1 MSNIM
6 KTTAEFK
13 KEITDI
19 VRSMPLKEILF
30 VPDSFVEG
38 AISAWLEV
46 NPETGI
52 SIAQEEYRKYY
63 HMITSLPDEQVIMD
77 IDLYMFRVAR
87 KIIDGLMISML
98 DVRYYDNIFGH
109 ANLSP
114 DDAKYFVD
122 LTNDVI
128 DRVEQQVEAES
139 FIDRYASGKTSKEL
153 REEFN
158 KRCKGIL
165 ESDFDRFPV

>member
-38 AISAWLEV
+38 AISVWLEV
-46 NPETGI
+46 NPETGL

-63 HMITSLPDEQVIMD
+63 HMITSLPDEQIIMD

-128 DRVEQQVEAES
+128 NRVEQQVEAES
-139 FIDRYASGKTSKEL
+139 FIDRHASGKTSKEL

-165 ESDFDRFPV
+165 EDDK

>member
-1 MSNIM
+1 MTNIM

-46 NPETGI
+46 DPEKGV

-63 HMITSLPDEQVIMD
+63 HMLTSLPDEQVIMD
-77 IDLYMFRVAR
+77 MDLYMFRVAR

-114 DDAKYFVD
+114 EDTQYFVD

-128 DRVEQQVEAES
+128 DRIETR
-139 FIDRYASGKTSKEL
+139 IDFDLFLDKHASGKTAKEL
-153 REEFN
+153 RDEFN

-165 ESDFDRFPV
+165 EDDKE

>member
-38 AISAWLEV
+38 ALSAWLEV
-46 NPETGI
+46 DPEKGV

-63 HMITSLPDEQVIMD
+63 HMLTSLPDEQVIMD
-77 IDLYMFRVAR
+77 MDLYMFRVAR

-114 DDAKYFVD
+114 EDTQYFVD

-128 DRVEQQVEAES
+128 NRIETQIEVDS
-139 FIDRYASGKTSKEL
+139 FLDKHASGKTAKEL
-153 REEFN
+153 RDEFN

-165 ESDFDRFPV
+165 EDDKE

>member
-1 MSNIM
+1 MANIM

-13 KEITDI
+13 KEVTDI

-46 NPETGI
+46 DPEKGV

-63 HMITSLPDEQVIMD
+63 HMLTSLPDEQVIMD
-77 IDLYMFRVAR
+77 MDLYTFRVAR

-98 DVRYYDNIFGH
+98 DVRYYDNIFVH

-114 DDAKYFVD
+114 EDAKYFVD
-122 LTNDVI
+122 LTNEVI
-128 DRVEQQVEAES
+128 DRIETQIEVDS
-139 FIDRYASGKTSKEL
+139 FLDKHASGKTSKEL

-158 KRCKGIL
+158 KRCKDIL
-165 ESDFDRFPV
+165 EDDKE

>member
-30 VPDSFVEG
+30 VPDSFVES

-46 NPETGI
+46 NPETGL

-87 KIIDGLMISML
+87 KIIDGLMISMI

-128 DRVEQQVEAES
+128 NRVEQQVEAES
-139 FIDRYASGKTSKEL
+139 FIDRHASGKTSKEL

-165 ESDFDRFPV
+165 EDD

>member
-46 NPETGI
+46 NPETGL

-63 HMITSLPDEQVIMD
+63 HMITSLPDEQIIMD

-98 DVRYYDNIFGH
+98 DLRYYDNIFGH

-114 DDAKYFVD
+114 DDAKYFID

-128 DRVEQQVEAES
+128 NRVEQQVEAES
-139 FIDRYASGKTSKEL
+139 FIDRHASGKTSKEL

-165 ESDFDRFPV
+165 EDDK

>member
-46 NPETGI
+46 NPETGL

-128 DRVEQQVEAES
+128 NRVEQQVEAES
-139 FIDRYASGKTSKEL
+139 FIDRHASGKTSKEL

-165 ESDFDRFPV
+165 EDD

>member
-128 DRVEQQVEAES
+128 NRVEQQVEVES

-165 ESDFDRFPV
+165 EDD

>member
-38 AISAWLEV
+38 AISVWLEV
-46 NPETGI
+46 NPETGL

-128 DRVEQQVEAES
+128 NRVEQQVEAES
-139 FIDRYASGKTSKEL
+139 FIDRHASGKTSKEL

-165 ESDFDRFPV
+165 EDDKQ

>member
-6 KTTAEFK
+6 KTTVVFK

-46 NPETGI
+46 NPETGL

-87 KIIDGLMISML
+87 RIIDGLMISML

-128 DRVEQQVEAES
+128 NRVEQQVEAES
-139 FIDRYASGKTSKEL
+139 FIDRHASGKTSKEL

-165 ESDFDRFPV
+165 EDD

>member
-122 LTNDVI
+122 LTNDI
-128 DRVEQQVEAES
+128 INRVEQQVEAES
-139 FIDRYASGKTSKEL
+139 FIDIYASGKTSKEL

-165 ESDFDRFPV
+165 EDD

>member
-1 MSNIM
+1 MTNIM

-46 NPETGI
+46 DPEKGV

-63 HMITSLPDEQVIMD
+63 HMLTSLPDEQVIMD
-77 IDLYMFRVAR
+77 MDLYMFRVAR

-114 DDAKYFVD
+114 EDTQYFVD

-128 DRVEQQVEAES
+128 NRIETQIEVDS
-139 FIDRYASGKTSKEL
+139 FLDKHASGKTAKEL
-153 REEFN
+153 RDEFN

-165 ESDFDRFPV
+165 EDDKE

>member
-1 MSNIM
+1 MANIM

-46 NPETGI
+46 DPEKGV

-63 HMITSLPDEQVIMD
+63 HMLTSLPDEQVIMD
-77 IDLYMFRVAR
+77 MDLYMFRVAR

-114 DDAKYFVD
+114 EDTQYFVD

-128 DRVEQQVEAES
+128 NRIEKQIEVDS
-139 FIDRYASGKTSKEL
+139 FLDKHASGKTAKEL
-153 REEFN
+153 RDEFN

-165 ESDFDRFPV
+165 EDDKE

>member
-1 MSNIM
+1 MANIM

-13 KEITDI
+13 KEVTDI

-30 VPDSFVEG
+30 IPDSFVEG

-63 HMITSLPDEQVIMD
+63 HMLTSLPDEQVIMD

-98 DVRYYDNIFGH
+98 DVRYYNNIFGH

-114 DDAKYFVD
+114 EDTQYFVD
-122 LTNDVI
+122 LTNEVI
-128 DRVEQQVEAES
+128 DRIETQIEVDS
-139 FIDRYASGKTSKEL
+139 FLDKHASGKTSKEL

-158 KRCKGIL
+158 KRCKDIL
-165 ESDFDRFPV
+165 EDDKE

>member
-6 KTTAEFK
+6 KTTSEFK

-30 VPDSFVEG
+30 VPDSFVES

-128 DRVEQQVEAES
+128 NRVEQQVEAES

-165 ESDFDRFPV
+165 EDD

>member
-13 KEITDI
+13 KEITEI

-46 NPETGI
+46 NPETGNSI
-52 SIAQEEYRKYY
+52 SQEEYRKYY

-98 DVRYYDNIFGH
+98 DVRYYDNIFGN

-128 DRVEQQVEAES
+128 NRVEQQVEAES

-165 ESDFDRFPV
+165 EDD

>member
-46 NPETGI
+46 NPESGM

-77 IDLYMFRVAR
+77 MDLYMFRVAR

-128 DRVEQQVEAES
+128 NRVEQQVEAES
-139 FIDRYASGKTSKEL
+139 FIDRHASGKTSKEL

-165 ESDFDRFPV
+165 EDDK

>member
-30 VPDSFVEG
+30 VPDSFVES

-46 NPETGI
+46 NPETGL

-128 DRVEQQVEAES
+128 NRVEQQVEAES
-139 FIDRYASGKTSKEL
+139 FIDRHASGKTSKEL

-165 ESDFDRFPV
+165 EDD

>member
-46 NPETGI
+46 NPETGL

-128 DRVEQQVEAES
+128 NRVEQQVEAES
-139 FIDRYASGKTSKEL
+139 FIDRHASGKTSKEL

-165 ESDFDRFPV
+165 EDDK

>member
-30 VPDSFVEG
+30 VPDSFVES

-46 NPETGI
+46 NPETGL

-128 DRVEQQVEAES
+128 DRIETQIEVDS
-139 FIDRYASGKTSKEL
+139 FLDKHASGKTSKEL

-165 ESDFDRFPV
+165 EDD

>member
-1 MSNIM
+1 M

-46 NPETGI
+46 NPETGL

-128 DRVEQQVEAES
+128 NRVEQQVEAES
-139 FIDRYASGKTSKEL
+139 FIDRHASGKTSKEL
-153 REEFN
+153 MEEFN

-165 ESDFDRFPV
+165 EDDK

>member
-1 MSNIM
+1 M
-6 KTTAEFK
+6 KTTSEFK

-128 DRVEQQVEAES
+128 NRVEQQVEAES
-139 FIDRYASGKTSKEL
+139 FIERHASGKTSKEL

-165 ESDFDRFPV
+165 EDD

>member
-1 MSNIM
+1 M

-19 VRSMPLKEILF
+19 VRSMPLKDILF

-38 AISAWLEV
+38 AISAGLEV
-46 NPETGI
+46 TPESGL

-109 ANLSP
+109 ANLGP

-122 LTNDVI
+122 LTNDMI
-128 DRVEQQVEAES
+128 NRVEQQVEAES
-139 FIDRYASGKTSKEL
+139 FIDRYASGKMSKEL

-165 ESDFDRFPV
+165 EDEKQ

>member
-6 KTTAEFK
+6 KTTSEFK

-128 DRVEQQVEAES
+128 NRVEQQVEAES
-139 FIDRYASGKTSKEL
+139 FIDRHASGKTSKEL

-165 ESDFDRFPV
+165 EDD

>member
-38 AISAWLEV
+38 AVSAWLEV
-46 NPETGI
+46 NPETGL

-128 DRVEQQVEAES
+128 NRVEQQVEAES
-139 FIDRYASGKTSKEL
+139 FIDRHASGKTSKEL

-165 ESDFDRFPV
+165 EDDK

>member
-1 MSNIM
+1 MANIM

-46 NPETGI
+46 DPEKGV

-63 HMITSLPDEQVIMD
+63 HMLTSLPDEQVIMD

-87 KIIDGLMISML
+87 KIVDGLTLSML
-98 DVRYYDNIFGH
+98 DVRYYDDILVLS
-109 ANLSP
+109 NLSP
-114 DDAKYFVD
+114 EDSQYFVD
-122 LTNDVI
+122 LTNDLI
-128 DRVEQQVEAES
+128 DRIEKQIEIDS
-139 FIDRYASGKTSKEL
+139 FLDKYASGKTAKEL
-153 REEFN
+153 RDEFN

-165 ESDFDRFPV
+165 EDDKE

>member
-13 KEITDI
+13 KEITEI

-128 DRVEQQVEAES
+128 NRVEQQVEAES
-139 FIDRYASGKTSKEL
+139 FIDRCASGKTSKEL

-165 ESDFDRFPV
+165 EDD

>member
-13 KEITDI
+13 KEVSDI

-30 VPDSFVEG
+30 IPDSFVEA

-46 NPETGI
+46 DPKKGI

-63 HMITSLPDEQVIMD
+63 HMLTSLPDEQVIMD
-77 IDLYMFRVAR
+77 MDLYMFRIAR

-114 DDAKYFVD
+114 EDAKYFVD

-128 DRVEQQVEAES
+128 DRIETQIEVDS
-139 FIDRYASGKTSKEL
+139 FLDRHASGKSTKEL

-158 KRCKGIL
+158 KHCKGIL
-165 ESDFDRFPV
+165 ENDKE

>member
-6 KTTAEFK
+6 KTTSEFK

-114 DDAKYFVD
+114 EDTQYFVD

-128 DRVEQQVEAES
+128 NRIETQIEVDS
-139 FIDRYASGKTSKEL
+139 FLDKHASGKTAKEL
-153 REEFN
+153 RDEFN

-165 ESDFDRFPV
+165 EDDKE

>member
-1 MSNIM
+1 MANIM

-13 KEITDI
+13 KEVTDI
-19 VRSMPLKEILF
+19 IRSMPLKEILF

-46 NPETGI
+46 DSEKGL

-63 HMITSLPDEQVIMD
+63 HMLTSLPDEQVIMD
-77 IDLYMFRVAR
+77 MDLYMFRVAR
-87 KIIDGLMISML
+87 KIIDGLMLSML

-114 DDAKYFVD
+114 EDTKYFID
-122 LTNDVI
+122 LTNEVI
-128 DRVEQQVEAES
+128 DRIETQIEVDS
-139 FIDRYASGKTSKEL
+139 FLDKHASGKTSKEL

-158 KRCKGIL
+158 KRCKDIL
-165 ESDFDRFPV
+165 EDDKE

>member
-46 NPETGI
+46 NPETGL

-128 DRVEQQVEAES
+128 NRVEQQVEAES
-139 FIDRYASGKTSKEL
+139 FIDRHASGKTSKEL
-153 REEFN
+153 RDEFN

-165 ESDFDRFPV
+165 EDDK

>member
-46 NPETGI
+46 NPENGI

-63 HMITSLPDEQVIMD
+63 HMITSLPDEHVIMD

-128 DRVEQQVEAES
+128 NRVEQQVEAES

-165 ESDFDRFPV
+165 EDD

>member
-87 KIIDGLMISML
+87 KIIDGLMIAML

-128 DRVEQQVEAES
+128 NRVEQQVEAES
-139 FIDRYASGKTSKEL
+139 FIDRHASGKTSKEL

-158 KRCKGIL
+158 KRYKGIL
-165 ESDFDRFPV
+165 EDDK

>member
-6 KTTAEFK
+6 KTTSEFK

-30 VPDSFVEG
+30 VPDSFVES

-128 DRVEQQVEAES
+128 NRAEQQVEAES
-139 FIDRYASGKTSKEL
+139 FIDRHASGKTSKEL

-165 ESDFDRFPV
+165 EDD

>member
-46 NPETGI
+46 NPETGL

-128 DRVEQQVEAES
+128 NRVEQQVEAES
-139 FIDRYASGKTSKEL
+139 FIDRHASGKTSKEL

-165 ESDFDRFPV
+165 EDDKQ

>member
-6 KTTAEFK
+6 KTTSEFK

-128 DRVEQQVEAES
+128 NRVEQQVEAES
-139 FIDRYASGKTSKEL
+139 FIERHASGKTSKEL

-165 ESDFDRFPV
+165 EDD

>member
-1 MSNIM
+1 M
-6 KTTAEFK
+6 KTTSEFK

-46 NPETGI
+46 NPESGI

-128 DRVEQQVEAES
+128 NRVEQQVEAES

-165 ESDFDRFPV
+165 EDDKQ